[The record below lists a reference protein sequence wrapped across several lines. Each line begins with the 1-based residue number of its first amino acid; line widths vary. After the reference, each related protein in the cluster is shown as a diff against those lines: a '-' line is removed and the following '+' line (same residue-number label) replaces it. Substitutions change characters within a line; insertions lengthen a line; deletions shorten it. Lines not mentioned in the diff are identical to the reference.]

1 MVNGNTHTFH
11 QSVFAA
17 AYLVDTGG
25 RDVARANTEFD
36 DGDTLLV
43 TWDEC
48 AEPETF
54 CPAEA
59 PTVTTT
65 TPPRRR
71 LVRQRAVEDDGD
83 LEIPEEPAASQAPTV
98 DVADRIESLLQGG
111 ADGCVAA
118 CIAMYRHK
126 RAHPD
131 DNTEWLG
138 EAVHTAKRVC
148 GC

>member
-1 MVNGNTHTFH
+1 MVRMANGSGHTFH

-25 RDVARANTEFD
+25 RDLARADTAF

-65 TPPRRR
+65 TPPIPDET
-71 LVRQRAVEDDGD
+71 AAPDETTA
-83 LEIPEEPAASQAPTV
+83 PEEPAASQAPTV

>member
-1 MVNGNTHTFH
+1 
-11 QSVFAA
+11 
-17 AYLVDTGG
+17 
-25 RDVARANTEFD
+25 
-36 DGDTLLV
+36 
-43 TWDEC
+43 
-48 AEPETF
+48 
-54 CPAEA
+54 
-59 PTVTTT
+59 
-65 TPPRRR
+65 
-71 LVRQRAVEDDGD
+71 
-83 LEIPEEPAASQAPTV
+83 
-98 DVADRIESLLQGG
+98 LLQGG